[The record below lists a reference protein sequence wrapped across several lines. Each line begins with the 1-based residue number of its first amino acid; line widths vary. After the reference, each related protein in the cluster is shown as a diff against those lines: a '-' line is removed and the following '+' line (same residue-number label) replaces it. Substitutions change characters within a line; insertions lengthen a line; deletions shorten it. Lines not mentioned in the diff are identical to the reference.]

1 MEVTKETSVNYLKS
15 LFVFEGRRGRKS
27 YVLATLALIGLGIL
41 GVVVGTIL
49 TLLSGFLGLVFMVPY
64 FLLIAVGTWTTAAQR
79 FRDFGQSGCWAFL
92 FLIPYVGF
100 AVGLALYFIPP
111 NPGPNKYGE
120 QP

>member
-1 MEVTKETSVNYLKS
+1 MEVTQGNAVSYLKS

-27 YVLATLALIGLGIL
+27 YVFATLALIGLGIL
-41 GVVVGTIL
+41 GIIVGTIL
-49 TLLSGFLGLVFMVPY
+49 TMLSAFLGLLFMIPY
-64 FLLIAVGTWTTAAQR
+64 FLLLAVGTWTTAAQR

-111 NPGPNKYGE
+111 NPGQNKYGP
-120 QP
+120 QI

>member
-41 GVVVGTIL
+41 GFIVGSIL
-49 TLLSGFLGLVFMVPY
+49 TLISGFLGLVFIVPF
-64 FLLIAVGTWTTAAQR
+64 FLLIALGTWTTAAQR

-100 AVGLALYFIPP
+100 AVAMALYFIPP
-111 NPGPNKYGE
+111 NPGENKYGP
-120 QP
+120 QL